1 MSGKLGAKKGGMR
14 GGTRIYECYTKIP
27 RTDYTFKIEKIDSQY
42 VLTLIL
48 NKNNK
53 NETKNLNTIWFATM
67 LEIEGFIDF
76 LNAQNEDINLTLNDD
91 SNGPE
96 KSKVTKFLS
105 KLLRKYM
112 ILSTDMKEI
121 IDNVTVTNF
130 NGKEIKPLKY
140 IDREGWLRRI
150 FTWLDREE

>member
-1 MSGKLGAKKGGMR
+1 
-14 GGTRIYECYTKIP
+14 
-27 RTDYTFKIEKIDSQY
+27 
-42 VLTLIL
+42 
-48 NKNNK
+48 
-53 NETKNLNTIWFATM
+53 
-67 LEIEGFIDF
+67 
-76 LNAQNEDINLTLNDD
+76 
-91 SNGPE
+91 
-96 KSKVTKFLS
+96 
-105 KLLRKYM
+105 M